1 VATHATSAAGGSL
14 ARRLQDLLDRTVGED
29 PTIRSGVMRIEAP
42 QLTWQGASGAADP
55 DRGVAML
62 AGDQF
67 QAASITKM
75 VTAATLMTLVEEGR
89 IELDAGIGRHLPAA
103 AISGLHDFRGH
114 DYGPEITPRQ
124 LLSHT
129 SGVADFF
136 GDGEPRPGGALPF
149 VAKML
154 EDPDKLWDP
163 LEILAWTKA
172 NLRPRFA
179 PGKGWHYAD
188 TGFVLAGLIVEA
200 ATGKALHA
208 AMRERVL
215 GPLGM
220 DHTYMLF
227 REPARPALPGR
238 DASHAYAGD
247 LPYGTQNS
255 VTADWAGGGLVTTA
269 HDLARF
275 IRAFA
280 DDRLYRDRATRKQ
293 MLTWTPTGEPG
304 VDYGLGVRRFVLA
317 ELGMPGFGELRG
329 HTGFLKSFM
338 LYWPERD
345 ATICGTL
352 NQSAAPGAFSQLRP
366 VAAIVPAAMRA
377 LNEGQRPPLHET
389 PVNGKP

>member
-1 VATHATSAAGGSL
+1 
-14 ARRLQDLLDRTVGED
+14 
-29 PTIRSGVMRIEAP
+29 M
-42 QLTWQGASGAADP
+42 ADP

-62 AGDQF
+62 PDDQF

-75 VTAATLMTLVEEGR
+75 VTAATLMTLVEEGS
-89 IELDAGIGRHLPAA
+89 IGLDAGIRHYLPASVT
-103 AISGLHDFRGH
+103 SGLHDFESH

-136 GDGEPRPGGALPF
+136 GDGEPGPGGALPF

-172 NLRPRFA
+172 HLRPRFA
-179 PGKGWHYAD
+179 PGEGWHYAD
-188 TGFVLAGLIVEA
+188 TGFVLAGLIIEA
-200 ATGKALHA
+200 VMEKALHT
-208 AMRERVL
+208 AMRERVF
-215 GPLGM
+215 GPLEMG
-220 DHTYMLF
+220 HTYMLF
-227 REPARPALPGR
+227 REPARPSLPAR
-238 DASHAYAGD
+238 PPSHAYVGD
-247 LPYGTQNS
+247 HLYGSQRS
-255 VTADWAGGGLVTTA
+255 VSADWAGGGLVTTA

-280 DDRLYRDRATRKQ
+280 DDRLSRAPATTEQ

-304 VDYGLGVRRFVLA
+304 VYYGLGVRRFVPE
-317 ELGMPGFGELRG
+317 ELGMPELGEIWG

-366 VAAIVPAAMRA
+366 LAAIVPAAMRE
-377 LNEGQRPPLHET
+377 LRQHSPE
-389 PVNGKP
+389 NGM

>member
-1 VATHATSAAGGSL
+1 MAMPTIDATSGSL
-14 ARRLQDLLDRTVGED
+14 ARRLQDLLDRTVRQH
-29 PTIRSGVMRIEAP
+29 PVIRSGVMRIDAP
-42 QLTWQGASGAADP
+42 HYTWQGASGVADP

-62 AGDQF
+62 PDDQF

-89 IELDAGIGRHLPAA
+89 IELDAGIGRYLTASVT
-103 AISGLHDFRGH
+103 SGLHDFEGH

-124 LLSHT
+124 LLGHT

-136 GDGEPRPGGALPF
+136 GDGEPGPGGALPF
-149 VAKML
+149 VAKMH

-172 NLRPRFA
+172 HLRPHFA
-179 PGKGWHYAD
+179 PGDGWHYAD
-188 TGFVLAGLIVEA
+188 TGFVLAGLIIEA
-200 ATGKALHA
+200 VMEKALHT
-208 AMRERVL
+208 AMRERVF
-215 GPLGM
+215 GPLDM

-227 REPARPALPGR
+227 REPARPSLPAR
-238 DASHAYAGD
+238 PPSLAYAGD
-247 LPYGTQNS
+247 YLYGSQRS
-255 VTADWAGGGLVTTA
+255 VSADWAGGGLGTTA

-280 DDRLYRDRATRKQ
+280 EDGLFRDPATREQ

-304 VDYGLGVRRFVLA
+304 VYYGLGVRRFVPE
-317 ELGMPGFGELRG
+317 ELGMPELGEIWG

-366 VAAIVPAAMRA
+366 VAALVPAAM
-377 LNEGQRPPLHET
+377 HELRQHS
-389 PVNGKP
+389 PENGM

>member
-1 VATHATSAAGGSL
+1 MATTDAAGGSL
-14 ARRLQDLLDRTVGED
+14 DRRLQDLLDRTVRED
-29 PTIRSGVMRIEAP
+29 PAIRSGVMRLDAP
-42 QLTWQGASGAADP
+42 HLTWQGASGAADP

-62 AGDQF
+62 TGDPF

-89 IELDAGIGRHLPAA
+89 IELDAGIGRHLPESVT
-103 AISGLHDFRGH
+103 SGLHDLEGH
-114 DYGPEITPRQ
+114 DYGPAITPRQ
-124 LLSHT
+124 LLAHT

-136 GDGEPRPGGALPF
+136 GDGEPGPGGSLPF

-179 PGKGWHYAD
+179 PGGGWHYAD

-200 ATGKALHA
+200 VTEMALHT
-208 AMRERVL
+208 AMRERIF
-215 GPLGM
+215 GPLSM
-220 DHTYMLF
+220 DGTYMLS
-227 REPARPALPGR
+227 REPARPGLEGR
-238 DASHAYAGD
+238 PPSSAYAGD
-247 LPYGTQNS
+247 HLYGSHRS
-255 VTADWAGGGLVTTA
+255 VSADWAGGGLVTTA

-275 IRAFA
+275 IRGFA
-280 DDRLYRDRATRKQ
+280 DDRLFRNRATREQ
-293 MLTWTPTGEPG
+293 MLTWTSTGEPG

-317 ELGMPGFGELRG
+317 ELGMPGFGEPWG

-366 VAAIVPAAMRA
+366 VAAIVPAAMRELIA
-377 LNEGQRPPLHET
+377 ASA
-389 PVNGKP
+389 